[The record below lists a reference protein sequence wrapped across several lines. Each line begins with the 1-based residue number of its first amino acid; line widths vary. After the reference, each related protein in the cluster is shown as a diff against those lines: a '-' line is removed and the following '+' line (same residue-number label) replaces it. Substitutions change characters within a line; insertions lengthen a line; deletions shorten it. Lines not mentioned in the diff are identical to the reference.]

1 MPTRPQSQ
9 QHFCMIAHPCTPFA
23 KLFMIQ
29 WSQSRHWG
37 RRGPWD
43 YSLVVTWWEDS
54 RLSRQ
59 LASITYFT
67 YFAKNASST
76 LSARFLFLSPQMTQT
91 KRRKRAWKKK
101 VGRACLGESVVMR
114 VFAYALPT
122 FRLRGAYAG
131 ELLYFRILAM
141 QTSRLETLQK
151 REGNSSISFCSQQ
164 NKCYLRITR
173 VFWTAEIS
181 HSASRYTH

>member
-1 MPTRPQSQ
+1 MRFYAIFDWICLRGHSLSNIFVWLRTLVPRLQS
-9 QHFCMIAHPCTPFA
+9 CS
-23 KLFMIQ
+23 
-29 WSQSRHWG
+29 WSSE
-37 RRGPWD
+37 RGPWD

-54 RLSRQ
+54 RQ

-67 YFAKNASST
+67 YFAKNALST

-131 ELLYFRILAM
+131 ELLYFQILAM

-164 NKCYLRITR
+164 NKCYLQITC

-181 HSASRYTH
+181 HAASRYTH

>member
-1 MPTRPQSQ
+1 MSGFIFIVFHCLLPLTANGFVLSVVRTAVSTNYLFQL
-9 QHFCMIAHPCTPFA
+9 FCQNT
-23 KLFMIQ
+23 
-29 WSQSRHWG
+29 
-37 RRGPWD
+37 
-43 YSLVVTWWEDS
+43 
-54 RLSRQ
+54 
-59 LASITYFT
+59 
-67 YFAKNASST
+67 SST

-101 VGRACLGESVVMR
+101 VGRACLGESVSMR